1 MKIINLRVMS
11 PGGMAEFDIAI
22 NDAGEVFDPWKA
34 GGQFMA
40 GDEGEGTDER
50 WHLTATTRDQLR

>member
-22 NDAGEVFDPWKA
+22 NDAGEIVGFSRGADGFNHAVVW
-34 GGQFMA
+34 
-40 GDEGEGTDER
+40 R
-50 WHLTATTRDQLR
+50 RH